1 MESFKQFKTNREFG
15 AMINQPFGW
24 PMENNPVIQL
34 DEAAQKFDDV
44 INDTLTDAEKK
55 VNGRYTLQ
63 NKSFGFTVD
72 RRDQAAWKKLFFK
85 DAGTKGVGNGEV
97 ALYWLY
103 GGLIGKAQETRGGN
117 DPDLM
122 INKKPVEVKA
132 YKTHN
137 SISLGRFQDRR
148 EFRALV
154 NTLFGVANLENAF
167 GGGEGRGQQTF
178 KGELAFLYKDL
189 LSSAQS
195 FLNLKAVI
203 DDNSKALMKF
213 PIFKQMKRTI
223 GQFENGMKAIG
234 YNERKPTANG
244 ISVAL
249 MKYLIKVSLGEK
261 PGNKGYIANIRPKDI
276 YDVYF
281 HYIDLDN
288 MNDDEKTMTQSGTF
302 AITGGSFKA
311 NFGRLFG

>member
-1 MESFKQFKTNREFG
+1 MESFSEFKTNLEFG
-15 AMINQPFGW
+15 NMISQNS
-24 PMENNPVIQL
+24 VQL
-34 DEAAQKFDDV
+34 NEAAQSFDSV
-44 INDTLTDAEKK
+44 VNETLTDAEKK

-63 NKSFGFTVD
+63 RQSFGFTVD
-72 RRDQAAWKKLFFK
+72 RRDQDAWKKLFFK
-85 DAGTKGVGNGEV
+85 DAGTKEVGNGEV

-103 GGLIGKAQETRGGN
+103 GGLNGKAKETRGGN

-122 INKKPVEVKA
+122 INRKPVEVKA
-132 YKTHN
+132 YKSHN

-148 EFRALV
+148 QFRALV

-167 GGGEGRGQQTF
+167 GGTGEGRGKQTF
-178 KGELAFLYKDL
+178 KGELAFLYGDL

-195 FLNLKAVI
+195 FLNLKGVI
-203 DDNSKALMKF
+203 DNNSKALMKF
-213 PIFKQMKRTI
+213 PIFKQMKKTI
-223 GQFENGMKAIG
+223 GQFESGMKSIG
-234 YNERKPTANG
+234 YNERNATANG

-249 MKYLIKVSLGEK
+249 MKYLITVSLGEK
-261 PGNKGYIANIRPKDI
+261 PGNKGYIANIRPSNI
-276 YDVYF
+276 FDVYF

-288 MNDDEKTMTQSGTF
+288 MNDDEKTMVQSGTF